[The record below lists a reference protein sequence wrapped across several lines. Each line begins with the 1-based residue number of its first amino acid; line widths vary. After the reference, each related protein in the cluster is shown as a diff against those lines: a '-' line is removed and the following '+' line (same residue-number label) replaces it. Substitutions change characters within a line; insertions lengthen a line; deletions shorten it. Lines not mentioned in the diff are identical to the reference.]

1 MTNTVAL
8 STIRLLLDKADAP
21 YFTDSEIQTFIEL
34 ATHDFV
40 EQNYSRFETTQ
51 ESRDNLRTIVVEDTS
66 VFTSATESYPSD
78 YRYFL
83 SANISAGTPSVKYSL
98 KFYQIDDVDATIND
112 PFNKASST
120 NPILIS
126 QDNSLVVLGA
136 TPASGVLRYLKNPT
150 MDTVAGN
157 EINNLPEHTHFKIVN
172 SAARKMLAN
181 VDASKQF
188 YAAQAGETAAENN

>member
-34 ATHDFV
+34 STHDFV
-40 EQNYSRFETTQ
+40 EQNYRRFETTQ
-51 ESRDNLRTIVVEDTS
+51 ESRDNLRTLVVEDTGA
-66 VFTSATESYPSD
+66 FTSATQAYPSN

-83 SANISAGTPSVKYSL
+83 SANVTIDSIKYSL

-112 PFNKASST
+112 PFNKASAT
-120 NPILIS
+120 NPILVS
-126 QDNSLVVLGA
+126 QDGNLEVLGG
-136 TPASGVLRYLKNPT
+136 TPTEGVLRYLKNPT
-150 MDTVAGN
+150 MDTTGGN
-157 EINNLPEHTHFKIVN
+157 QINDLPTHTHFEIVN
-172 SAARKMLAN
+172 AAARKMLAN

-188 YAAQAGETAAENN
+188 YAAQAGETAAQKN

>member
-34 ATHDFV
+34 STHDFV
-40 EQNYSRFETTQ
+40 EQNYRRFEANQ
-51 ESRDNLRTIVVEDTS
+51 ESRDNLRTLVVEDTT
-66 VFTSATESYPSD
+66 VFTSNIQAYPSN

-83 SANISAGTPSVKYSL
+83 SANATITLIKYSL

-112 PFNKASST
+112 PFNKASAT
-120 NPILIS
+120 NPILVS
-126 QDNSLVVLGA
+126 QDGNLEVLGG
-136 TPASGVLRYLKNPT
+136 TPNEGVLRYLKNPT
-150 MDTVAGN
+150 MDTTAGN
-157 EINNLPEHTHFKIVN
+157 QINDLPIHTHFEIVN
-172 SAARKMLAN
+172 TAARKMLAN

-188 YAAQAGETAAENN
+188 YAAQAGETAAQKN